1 MPFGGM
7 VQVLGGLAT
16 DKATSAEGVHR
27 LGTLGAWYMSPD
39 GQTLLR
45 LVQNGDGSALTQ
57 YAAVAWKNP
66 AAGTV
71 SVTGTTAA
79 RDPQL
84 AGVVQSAI
92 AASGFGFI
100 AVSGITEALAAAA
113 VTIDTN
119 IEIDGTDGKW
129 DDSAADAADMKN
141 AWAVDTGVADTQFTI
156 LLKGLL

>member
-66 AAGTV
+66 AAGSKYNIAHPTPRM
-71 SVTGTTAA
+71 SAMLLNCA
-79 RDPQL
+79 SQL
-84 AGVVQSAI
+84 P
-92 AASGFGFI
+92 
-100 AVSGITEALAAAA
+100 
-113 VTIDTN
+113 
-119 IEIDGTDGKW
+119 
-129 DDSAADAADMKN
+129 
-141 AWAVDTGVADTQFTI
+141 
-156 LLKGLL
+156 